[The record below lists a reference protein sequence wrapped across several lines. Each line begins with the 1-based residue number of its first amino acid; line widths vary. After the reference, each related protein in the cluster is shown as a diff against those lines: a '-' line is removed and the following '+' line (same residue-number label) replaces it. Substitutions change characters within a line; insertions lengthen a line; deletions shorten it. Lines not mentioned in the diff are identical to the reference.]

1 MASSKKLL
9 LLAAQLLFVAASWT
23 SPPVVHAS
31 PGGGG
36 GGTSMKRT
44 HIRVYVHERFSGPN
58 STVATVVPSPLGN
71 ESSTFGM
78 VGALDDELRAS
89 PDAASPIVGRFRG
102 VFVGT
107 DLADDEEYVSS
118 VTVVFTAGSDHHGRS
133 TLSLQGQYRFPVED
147 DVVERAVVGG
157 TGRFRRATGYSLL
170 KVVSATTE
178 AAVFQLDLFV
188 FTPRAGY

>member
-1 MASSKKLL
+1 MASSKLL
-9 LLAAQLLFVAASWT
+9 VLAALLLFVAASWT

-31 PGGGG
+31 PSGGGG
-36 GGTSMKRT
+36 AT
-44 HIRVYVHERFSGPN
+44 HIRVYVHERFSGSN
-58 STVATVVPSPLGN
+58 ATVATVSPSPLGN
-71 ESSTFGM
+71 NSSTFGM

-89 PDAASPIVGRFRG
+89 PDADSPIIGRYRG

-107 DLADDEEYVSS
+107 DLADDEEYFSS
-118 VTVVFTAGSDHHGRS
+118 VIVVFADKYRGS
-133 TLSLQGQYRFPVED
+133 TLLLQGQYKFPAGEQED

-170 KVVSATTE
+170 RVVSATTD